1 MAHTDLK
8 CVVDIAGVCYPNHP
22 EDMDIFAERLR
33 LFPEGCLVLA
43 GERAIEGYVL
53 SYPWRADA
61 APPLNA
67 LILALPPEPAAH
79 YLHDLALMP
88 SARRQGHSRSA
99 LERLCEVAGPL
110 PISLVSVNGTVPF
123 WGRHGFAVR
132 STDDL
137 VSRLA
142 SYGADARF
150 MLRPAHERDAF

>member
-1 MAHTDLK
+1 MTQADLK
-8 CVVDIAGVCYPNHP
+8 RVVDIAGVCYPNHP
-22 EDMDIFAERLR
+22 EDMDIFVERLR
-33 LFPEGCLVLA
+33 LFPAGCLVLA
-43 GERAIEGYVL
+43 GEDAVEGYVL

-67 LILALPPEPAAH
+67 LILAVPPEPEAY

-88 SARRQGHSRSA
+88 AVRGQGHSRAA
-99 LERLCEVAGPL
+99 LAQLPAGDL

-123 WGRHGFAVR
+123 WQRHGFVVR

-137 VSRLA
+137 AHKLA

-150 MLRPAHERDAF
+150 MMRPA